1 MCWTKAGERY
11 LCEMTES
18 EARAKVLSIIKR
30 HEGKTLLQFMK
41 IYAPPNENDYSH
53 YYCVSKNSEIN
64 LNTKI

>member
-30 HEGKTLLQFMK
+30 HEGKTLLQLMK
-41 IYAPPNENDYSH
+41 IYAPPNENYYSH
-53 YYCVSKNSEIN
+53 YYCVAKYSGIN
-64 LNTKI
+64 LNQTI